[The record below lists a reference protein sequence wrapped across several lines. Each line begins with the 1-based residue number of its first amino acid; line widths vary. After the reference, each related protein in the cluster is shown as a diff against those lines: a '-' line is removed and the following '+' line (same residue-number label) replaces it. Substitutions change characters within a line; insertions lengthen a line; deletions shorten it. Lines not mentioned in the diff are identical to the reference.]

1 LSRALEGI
9 ILARDGNCEMSGRA
23 TATPAAMDREA
34 FLERLSQRYRHPLIA
49 YFQRRVGSRDEA
61 EDLTQEVFLRLV
73 RRLDVETI
81 DNPEA
86 FVFRTAINLLRDRSR
101 RGKTSTSHLTELT
114 HHQPTVEDI
123 SPERVLDSR
132 QSLDSVLRALDE
144 LDERTRDV
152 FILHRLE
159 GMKHAELATL
169 YGVSVS
175 SIEKYIMKALAR
187 VAMRAGPD

>member
-1 LSRALEGI
+1 
-9 ILARDGNCEMSGRA
+9 MSGRP
-23 TATPAAMDREA
+23 TATPATVDREA
-34 FLERLSQRYRHPLIA
+34 FLERLSLSYRQPLIA
-49 YFQRRVGSRDEA
+49 YFKRRVGSREEA

-73 RRLDVETI
+73 RRLDAETI

-101 RGKTSTSHLTELT
+101 RGKTWTSHLSELS
-114 HHQPTVEDI
+114 HQQAPFEEV
-123 SPERVLDSR
+123 SPERVLNSR
-132 QSLDSVLRALDE
+132 QSLTSVLRALDE

-159 GMKHAELATL
+159 GMKHAELAAL

-175 SIEKYIMKALAR
+175 SIEKYIMKALAH
-187 VAMRAGPD
+187 VAKRAAAVESA